1 MSELCGA
8 FSGTSVV
15 AAFKNLSHGVRKEEL
30 WTSEPAESQK
40 KEKYCFMVAS
50 NLLICTSDYT
60 FRVLSQPPPG
70 QSSSKAKFQLKIT
83 KLLIVPQTPPLR

>member
-40 KEKYCFMVAS
+40 KRKILLYGS
-50 NLLICTSDYT
+50 LKPINLYL
-60 FRVLSQPPPG
+60 
-70 QSSSKAKFQLKIT
+70 
-83 KLLIVPQTPPLR
+83 